1 MLNISKKLLL
11 YLANRIFTLKNKK
24 ICYLLSFPSSYI
36 QSKISK
42 SYRMLEYD
50 NNYIRRLIQLDLVG
64 GLSPEEKGKLEDWIN
79 ESEEHRLL
87 FCKIKK
93 QLSINEIRN
102 YLQTDVEDAWKKV
115 REKTFG
121 APPVRPRI
129 RPKWLKYAA
138 VVLPVLLS
146 ITLWYTWKEEMK
158 NKQATVARLNPVL
171 TLDNGEKYQ
180 LDPEEQT
187 EIYVNEEVKAYQA
200 GGGLIYDTT
209 ARQEENK
216 YNRIEVPRGSEYWIV
231 LPDGTRVWL
240 NAATELK
247 YPVAFH
253 AKERRVYLKGE
264 AYFEVA
270 PDKNRPFYVETE
282 EVKVR
287 VLGTVF
293 NVNTHYTRG
302 VRTVLV
308 EGAVALEW
316 GDQKEIRMKPGELAD
331 FDRTT
336 TEVTLK
342 EVDVTSYISWKEGY
356 FVFEDE
362 PLEEIM
368 HTLSLWYDKEFLF
381 VGKRSRTLHFSGHIK
396 RYERIE
402 TILSAITDVT
412 GVEFRMNG
420 QIILIR

>member
-1 MLNISKKLLL
+1 
-11 YLANRIFTLKNKK
+11 
-24 ICYLLSFPSSYI
+24 
-36 QSKISK
+36 
-42 SYRMLEYD
+42 MLEYD
-50 NNYIRRLIQLDLVG
+50 NNYIRRLIQLNLVG
-64 GLSPEEKGKLEDWIN
+64 GLSPEEKGKLENWID

-87 FCKIKK
+87 FYKIKK
-93 QLSINEIRN
+93 QLSVNEIRN

-121 APPVRPRI
+121 APAVRPR
-129 RPKWLKYAA
+129 RVLKWLKYAA
-138 VVLPVLLS
+138 VVIPVSLS
-146 ITLWYTWKEEMK
+146 LSLWYTWKEKME
-158 NKQATVARLNPVL
+158 NKQATVACLSPVL

-187 EIYVNEEVKAYQA
+187 EIYVDEEVKAYQA

-282 EVKVR
+282 EVKIR

-293 NVNTHYTRG
+293 DVNTHYTRG

-381 VGKRSRTLHFSGHIK
+381 VGKRSRALHFSGHIK

-420 QIILIR
+420 QIILIH

>member
-1 MLNISKKLLL
+1 
-11 YLANRIFTLKNKK
+11 
-24 ICYLLSFPSSYI
+24 
-36 QSKISK
+36 
-42 SYRMLEYD
+42 MLEYG
-50 NNYIRRLIQLDLVG
+50 NNYIRRLIQLDLVD
-64 GLSPEEKGKLEDWIN
+64 GLSPEEKGKLENWIN

-87 FCKIKK
+87 FRKIKK
-93 QLSINEIRN
+93 QLSVNEIRN
-102 YLQTDVEDAWKKV
+102 YLQTDVEDAWEKV

-129 RPKWLKYAA
+129 RRKWLKYAA

-146 ITLWYTWKEEMK
+146 LTLWYTWKKEME
-158 NKQATVARLNPVL
+158 NKQATVACLNPVL
-171 TLDNGEKYQ
+171 TLDNGVKYQ

-187 EIYVNEEVKAYQA
+187 EIYVNEEVKAHQA
-200 GGGLIYDTT
+200 GGGLVYDTT

-231 LPDGTRVWL
+231 LSDGTRVWL

-247 YPVAFH
+247 YPVAFN

-270 PDKNRPFYVETE
+270 PDKKRPFYVETE
-282 EVKVR
+282 EVKIR
-287 VLGTVF
+287 VQGTVF
-293 NVNTHYTRG
+293 DVNTHYTRG
-302 VRTVLV
+302 VRTVLAD
-308 EGAVALEW
+308 GAVALEW
-316 GDQKEIRMKPGELAD
+316 GNQKEIRMKPGELAD

-336 TEVTLK
+336 AEVTLK
-342 EVDVTSYISWKEGY
+342 EVDVTSYISWKEGF

-362 PLEEIM
+362 SLEEIM

-381 VGKRSRTLHFSGHIK
+381 VGKRSRSLHFSGHIK

-402 TILSAITDVT
+402 TILSAISDVT

>member
-1 MLNISKKLLL
+1 MG
-11 YLANRIFTLKNKK
+11 NRIFTLKNKK
-24 ICYLLSFPSSYI
+24 ICYLLSSPSSYI

-50 NNYIRRLIQLDLVG
+50 NNYIRRLIQLNLVG
-64 GLSPEEKGKLEDWIN
+64 GLSPEEKGKLENWID

-87 FCKIKK
+87 FYKIKK
-93 QLSINEIRN
+93 QLSVNEIRN

-121 APPVRPRI
+121 APAVRPR
-129 RPKWLKYAA
+129 RVLKWLKYAA
-138 VVLPVLLS
+138 VVIPVSLS
-146 ITLWYTWKEEMK
+146 LSLWYAWKEKME
-158 NKQATVARLNPVL
+158 NKQATVACLSPVL

-187 EIYVNEEVKAYQA
+187 EIYVDEEVKAYQA

-293 NVNTHYTRG
+293 DVNTHYTRG

-381 VGKRSRTLHFSGHIK
+381 VGKRSRALHFSGHIK

-420 QIILIR
+420 QIILIH

>member
-1 MLNISKKLLL
+1 
-11 YLANRIFTLKNKK
+11 
-24 ICYLLSFPSSYI
+24 
-36 QSKISK
+36 
-42 SYRMLEYD
+42 MLEYD

-102 YLQTDVEDAWKKV
+102 YLQTDVEDTWKKV

-293 NVNTHYTRG
+293 DVNTHYTRG

-381 VGKRSRTLHFSGHIK
+381 VGKRSRALHFSGHIK

-420 QIILIR
+420 QIILIH

>member
-1 MLNISKKLLL
+1 
-11 YLANRIFTLKNKK
+11 
-24 ICYLLSFPSSYI
+24 
-36 QSKISK
+36 
-42 SYRMLEYD
+42 MLEYD
-50 NNYIRRLIQLDLVG
+50 NNYIRRLIQLNLVG
-64 GLSPEEKGKLEDWIN
+64 GLSPEEKGKLENWID

-293 NVNTHYTRG
+293 DVNTHYTRG

-381 VGKRSRTLHFSGHIK
+381 VGKRSRALHFSGHIK

>member
-1 MLNISKKLLL
+1 
-11 YLANRIFTLKNKK
+11 
-24 ICYLLSFPSSYI
+24 
-36 QSKISK
+36 
-42 SYRMLEYD
+42 MLEYD

-158 NKQATVARLNPVL
+158 NKQATVACLSPVL

-282 EVKVR
+282 EVKIR

-293 NVNTHYTRG
+293 DVNTHYTRG

-368 HTLSLWYDKEFLF
+368 HTLSLWYDKEVLF
-381 VGKRSRTLHFSGHIK
+381 VGQRSRALHFSGHIK

-420 QIILIR
+420 QIILIH